1 MNIRIVGK
9 DVEITEWLEQY
20 IEKKIGKLDRY
31 LPRAQEALVELRHEA
46 TKSADQ
52 RNVVEITLYDSKGA
66 VLRGEERS
74 SDLFAAIDAVVDT
87 MYRQIS
93 RYKGRRQARYR
104 HANAE
109 EEVWAVSELE
119 EVTEGEEEAPRIVRV
134 KRFAMAPMT
143 PEEAIEQMELLGHSF
158 FVFYNPDEGNIN
170 VVYRRKDGNYGLII
184 PELI

>member
-1 MNIRIVGK
+1 M
-9 DVEITEWLEQY
+9 
-20 IEKKIGKLDRY
+20 
-31 LPRAQEALVELRHEA
+31 
-46 TKSADQ
+46 
-52 RNVVEITLYDSKGA
+52 EITLYDNKGA

-93 RYKGRRQARYR
+93 RYKGKRIARYR

-109 EEVWAVSELE
+109 EELMTAPPIE
-119 EVTEGEEEAPRIVRV
+119 EEAEGGEEEPQIVRV

-170 VVYRRKDGNYGLII
+170 VIYRRRDGNYGLII
-184 PELI
+184 PELV